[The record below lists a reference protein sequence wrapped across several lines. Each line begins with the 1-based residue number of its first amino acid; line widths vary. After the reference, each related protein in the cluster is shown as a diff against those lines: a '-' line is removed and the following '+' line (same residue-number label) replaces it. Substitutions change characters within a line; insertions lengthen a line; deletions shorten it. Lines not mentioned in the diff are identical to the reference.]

1 MYIPKSR
8 ISKPKFTSGGLL
20 VDPQGNT
27 YRGDYFI
34 SGGRA
39 YSGKT
44 PTSNSVPLQYL
55 NKKQEED
62 KPLFTFTN
70 DNIKVSEKEKEKGVK
85 KRFFLQDFRTRKII
99 EVKKNK
105 FDYFKNFK
113 YIISL
118 EVDWLLTEPV
128 EDVVKGNYI
137 LEGSA
142 SKNEKVIKEQQ
153 VIKGLH
159 NFFDNY
165 YEVYSYFVKV
175 G

>member
-1 MYIPKSR
+1 MYIPKSKYSSPKYTSGEELKKPDGTFYR
-8 ISKPKFTSGGLL
+8 GYYVTDTKGQIYSGKKPSKSSITLTDSRETTLKPKFTFS
-20 VDPQGNT
+20 
-27 YRGDYFI
+27 
-34 SGGRA
+34 
-39 YSGKT
+39 
-44 PTSNSVPLQYL
+44 
-55 NKKQEED
+55 
-62 KPLFTFTN
+62 N
-70 DNIKVSEKEKEKGVK
+70 DNIVVTERNKQAGFI